1 VLGER
6 SHQLFR
12 VFGIRVGASTSWF
25 IVLFLMIF
33 WMSDYFQ
40 EVLPNESNT
49 VAYLTAVAATM
60 LFFVSLL
67 LHELGHA
74 LVARRH
80 GIETSG
86 IDLWLFGG
94 VAKLSRDS
102 QTPKEEFQVAA
113 AGPAVTA
120 VLVLLGIAVGA
131 LVSRFDGV
139 VDTASFQDVDSTPA
153 VALIGWLTVINIA
166 LLAFNL
172 VPAFPLDGGR
182 IARAIAWKLT
192 GDRNRGTRF
201 SARLGQIFS
210 WVLIGAGIVFAFRG
224 ALITGLWLGLLG
236 WFLGSAATG
245 AVAGTRFSER
255 LDGVTAGDLMDE
267 QPVAIPAGTT
277 ALAAEDEFFLRY
289 RWPWFA
295 VVDGDGRYRGVV
307 GEEQVKVAIRGGQPA
322 LTVGELIAPA
332 GGREAAVPRDTPVEA
347 MIGLDAL
354 RRLGAVMV
362 VDADQRLCGVV
373 TAEQLSRA
381 IATAA
386 SSHR

>member
-1 VLGER
+1 MLGER

-25 IVLFLMIF
+25 VVLFLMIF

-40 EVLPNESNT
+40 RVLPNESNT

-60 LFFVSLL
+60 LFFLSLL

-80 GIETSG
+80 GIETAG

-120 VLVLLGIAVGA
+120 TIVLAGIGIAA
-131 LVSRFDGV
+131 LASRFSGV
-139 VDTASFQDVDSTPA
+139 IDTASFQDVDSTPA
-153 VALIGWLTVINIA
+153 VALIGWLTAVNLF

-182 IARAIAWKLT
+182 IARAIAWKAT

-201 SARLGQIFS
+201 SARLGQVFS
-210 WVLIGAGIVFAFRG
+210 WILIGLGVYAALRG
-224 ALITGLWLGLLG
+224 ELVNGLWFGLLG

-255 LDGVTAGDLMDE
+255 LDGVTAADVMDE
-267 QPVAIPAGTT
+267 QPIAIPAATT
-277 ALAAEDEFFLRY
+277 ALEADDEFFLRF

-295 VVDGDGRYRGVV
+295 VVDDAGRYRGVI

-386 SSHR
+386 GARH

>member
-1 VLGER
+1 MFGER

-25 IVLFLMIF
+25 VVLFLMIY
-33 WMSDYFQ
+33 WMSDYFTR
-40 EVLPNESNT
+40 VLPSESNT
-49 VAYLTAVAATM
+49 VAYATAVAATT
-60 LFFVSLL
+60 LFFLSLL

-74 LVARRH
+74 LMARRH
-80 GIETSG
+80 GIETAG

-120 VLVLLGIAVGA
+120 AIVLVGIGVAA
-131 LVSRFDGV
+131 LASRFSGV
-139 VDTASFQDVDSTPA
+139 IDTASFQEVDSTPA
-153 VALIGWLTVINIA
+153 VALIGWVTAVNLF

-201 SARLGQIFS
+201 SARLGQVFS
-210 WVLIGAGIVFAFRG
+210 WILIGLGVLAVLNGQVVN
-224 ALITGLWLGLLG
+224 GLWFGLLG

-245 AVAGTRFSER
+245 AVAGTRFAER
-255 LDGVTAGDLMDE
+255 LGDVTAGDLMDE
-267 QPVAIPAGTT
+267 HPVSIPGSTT
-277 ALAAEDEFFLRY
+277 ALQAEDEFFLRY

-295 VVDGDGRYRGVV
+295 VVDDLGHYLGVV
-307 GEEQVKVAIRGGQPA
+307 REEQVQVAVRGGQPA
-322 LTVGELIAPA
+322 LTVGELIAPVVSQ
-332 GGREAAVPRDTPVEA
+332 EAAVPRDTPIEA
-347 MIGLDAL
+347 MLGLEAV
-354 RRLGAVMV
+354 RRLGAVMI
-362 VDADQRLCGVV
+362 VDADKRLCGVV

-381 IATAA
+381 IAAA
-386 SSHR
+386 ATPQR